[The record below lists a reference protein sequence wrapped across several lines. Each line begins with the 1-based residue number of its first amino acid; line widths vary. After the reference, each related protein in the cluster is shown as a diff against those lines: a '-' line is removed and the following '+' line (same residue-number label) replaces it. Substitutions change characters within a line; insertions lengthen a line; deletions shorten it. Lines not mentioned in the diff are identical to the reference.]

1 MIEVNIQEY
10 KRVIEDFIYLKKG
23 IRIQLIFDDAMNMR
37 RHFQMLCMAY
47 DYIQQNKHK

>member
-1 MIEVNIQEY
+1 MIEIDIQEY
-10 KRVIEDFIYLKKG
+10 KRAVEAFILQKKG

-37 RHFQMLCMAY
+37 RHFQMLCIAY